1 MSYITTYTLADGTSS
16 TDYKEGDLFVAGFVG
31 AYGETPQFV
40 EGSIV
45 KLESLDDSPCPCFK
59 LVEGAF
65 SDTVEPFGENSIY
78 EDWAC
83 LKKYTVKEQDPET
96 IIKQP
101 DAFVRITQDEY
112 DSLIDEINM
121 LRELVA
127 EITLETDYTALGQQA
142 STYCVLNYKMLSH
155 QSYKQGDGG
164 STREGELLEQLDTLF
179 AAYDSLA
186 GKQQFKPVSEM
197 TSEDWLRAMEEGWI
211 FETRQGDLINVENVF
226 DSRNAYPVKG
236 SNSLN
241 YTLRGYFWHSGK
253 DHEADII
260 ERVK

>member
-1 MSYITTYTLADGTSS
+1 MSYELADGSLS
-16 TDYKEGDLFVAGFVG
+16 TDYKEGDLFFGGFVG
-31 AYGETPQFV
+31 ADRETPQFV

-45 KLESLDDSPCPCFK
+45 RLERLDDTPCPCFK

-65 SDTVEPFGENSIY
+65 SDTVEPFDDNLIY

-101 DAFVRITQDEY
+101 DAYVRITQDEY

-127 EITLETDYTALGQQA
+127 ELTSVKE
-142 STYCVLNYKMLSH
+142 
-155 QSYKQGDGG
+155 
-164 STREGELLEQLDTLF
+164 E
-179 AAYDSLA
+179 
-186 GKQQFKPVSEM
+186 QFKPISEM
-197 TSEDWLRAMEEGWI
+197 TLEDWKQAERERWVFQTEQRGLVTVSDVDSNLQDLLPIQLESGGDGTWYVGLDGGDIDQEGW
-211 FETRQGDLINVENVF
+211 TVV
-226 DSRNAYPVKG
+226 
-236 SNSLN
+236 
-241 YTLRGYFWHSGK
+241 
-253 DHEADII
+253 